1 MQEIMKGAQQMKAY
15 KPALAGRQ
23 KAEALENELAGLY
36 ESYER
41 LAEVHKKTWSR
52 MVGMALEDEENGAAA
67 RTV

>member
-23 KAEALENELAGLY
+23 KVEALENELAGLY

-52 MVGMALEDEENGAAA
+52 MVGMDEKNDAAA